1 MVQASGPGRLIDEW
15 RCLDL
20 ARQGDETS
28 WRFLFHRHY
37 KPLVR
42 MTFCITGSLD
52 TAHDLA
58 QESFVRLLR
67 VKIRHREGSF
77 TAFLST
83 IAYRLALKERKRRSS
98 RRNSEMV
105 DLVDGAPSPLEE
117 VIRDET
123 QRVIFGVM
131 QSLPGDHR
139 EILALRFFGGHSY
152 EEIARITDVPIGTVK
167 SRIFYSIK
175 TCRERLQHKGVFT

>member
-37 KPLVR
+37 QPLVR
-42 MTFCITGSLD
+42 LTFCITGSLD
-52 TAHDLA
+52 TAQDLA

-67 VKIRHREGSF
+67 VKIRHHEGSF
-77 TAFLST
+77 SAFLT
-83 IAYRLALKERKRRSS
+83 TMAYRLALKERRRRSS
-98 RRNSEMV
+98 RPNGEMS
-105 DLVDGAPSPLEE
+105 DCVDGSPSPLEQ
-117 VIRDET
+117 VIKDET
-123 QRVIFGVM
+123 QRVIYGVI
-131 QSLPGDHR
+131 QSLPIDQR

-175 TCRERLQHKGVFT
+175 TCRDRLQDKGVFT

>member
-1 MVQASGPGRLIDEW
+1 MVQASGPGRIIDEW

-37 KPLVR
+37 QPLVR

-52 TAHDLA
+52 AAKDLA

-67 VKIRHREGSF
+67 VKIRHHEGSF
-77 TAFLST
+77 SAYLST
-83 IAYRLALKERKRRSS
+83 IAYRLALKERNRRFSACD
-98 RRNSEMV
+98 SEAG
-105 DLVDGAPSPLEE
+105 DFADGELSPLEQ

-123 QRVIFGVM
+123 QRVIFSVM
-131 QSLPGDHR
+131 QSLSIDHR

-152 EEIARITDVPIGTVK
+152 EEIARITNVPIGTVK
-167 SRIFYSIK
+167 SRIFCAIK
-175 TCRERLQHKGVFT
+175 TCRERLQNKGVFA